1 MDFDTIGEMTLGSRL
16 RNLSE
21 KVTEDAQR
29 IYDLYDVELKPKWF
43 PVFYYLSQQN
53 KAMPITAIA
62 KAIGHSHPSVIK
74 ITREMSK
81 LGLVTEQKDKSDGRK
96 NNILLTAKGHNIS
109 EKLNEQYTD
118 VEKAIRNA
126 LEQTR
131 HNLWVAM
138 QEFEY
143 LLKEESLFERVLE
156 QKKIR
161 ESKDISIVN
170 YTSEYKNE
178 FRKLNEEWITTY
190 FEMEDAD
197 RKALDD
203 PESYI
208 LQKGGKILLA
218 LENDKVLGVC
228 ALLKMQDEKYDYEL
242 AKMAVS
248 PKARGKGI
256 GYLLGDAIVKKA
268 QELGAKSIYLESNT
282 ILKPAVSLYE
292 KLGFQKISGHD
303 TPYKRCNI
311 QMELDLK

>member
-62 KAIGHSHPSVIK
+62 KAVGHSHPSVIK

-118 VEKAIRNA
+118 VEKAIRKA

-143 LLKEESLFERVLE
+143 LLNEESLYERVLE

-170 YTSEYKNE
+170 YTSEYKND

-208 LQKGGKILLA
+208 LKKGGKILLA
-218 LENDKVLGVC
+218 IENDKVLGVC

-256 GYLLGDAIVKKA
+256 GFLLGDAIVKKA

>member
-43 PVFYYLSQQN
+43 PIFYFLSQN
-53 KAMPITAIA
+53 KKAMSITAIA
-62 KAIGHSHPSVIK
+62 KAVGHSHPSVIK
-74 ITREMSK
+74 ITREMSRF
-81 LGLVTEQKDKSDGRK
+81 GLITEQKDKSDGRK
-96 NNILLTAKGHNIS
+96 NNILLTEKGHS
-109 EKLNEQYTD
+109 VSKRLSDQYTD
-118 VEKAIRNA
+118 VEKAIKKT
-126 LEQTR
+126 LEQTK
-131 HNLWVAM
+131 HNIWIAM

-143 LLKEESLFERVLE
+143 LLNEESLFERVLA

-161 ESKDISIVN
+161 ESKNISIVD
-170 YTSEYKNE
+170 YTSEYKDD

-203 PESYI
+203 PENYI
-208 LQKGGKILLA
+208 LKKGGKILVA
-218 LENDKVLGVC
+218 IENSKVLGVC

-248 PKARGKGI
+248 PRAQGKGI
-256 GYLLGDAIVKKA
+256 GYLLGKAIVRKA
-268 QELGAKSIYLESNT
+268 TELGAKSIYLESNT
-282 ILKPAVSLYE
+282 ILKPALSLYE

-303 TPYKRCNI
+303 TPYERCNI
-311 QMELDLK
+311 QMELDLN

>member
-161 ESKDISIVN
+161 ESKDISIVY